1 MALVGD
7 EKAGFSVDFD
17 ASAATV
23 RVRAWGFWSPAVA
36 AAFCPAIETACRDRA
51 AGLTL
56 AMDMNELKPMREE
69 GQASFS
75 ALVTLLPRLG
85 IAKAT
90 ATSTNQLTKL
100 QLLRVAAEG
109 VKKGT
114 IRIT

>member
-7 EKAGFSVDFD
+7 EKSGFSVDFD
-17 ASAATV
+17 ASSATV
-23 RVRAWGFWSPAVA
+23 RVRGWGFWSPAVA
-36 AAFCPAIETACRDRA
+36 AAFCPAVENACRDRA

-56 AMDMNELKPMREE
+56 VMDMNDLKPMREE

-75 ALVTLLPRLG
+75 TLVTLLPRLG
-85 IAKAT
+85 ITKAS

-100 QLLRVAAEG
+100 QLLRVASEG

-114 IRIT
+114 IRIS

>member
-17 ASAATV
+17 AASAAV
-23 RVRAWGFWSPAVA
+23 RVRAWGFWSAAVA
-36 AAFCPAIETACRDRA
+36 AAFCSTIEAACRDRGP
-51 AGLTL
+51 GLTL
-56 AMDMNELKPMREE
+56 QIDMNELKPMREE

-85 IAKAT
+85 VARAT

-100 QLLRVAAEG
+100 QLLRIASEG

-114 IRIT
+114 IRIL